1 MRRNKQ
7 SKYLSFK
14 LQSRQKLRQ
23 LLNLQTA
30 MPMHAFMTHGSAKRC
45 AQARSQWISVEAIDN
60 LDDLGVESCG
70 RNGCASSWTFD
81 HQRLRH
87 VPLVRSSVGE

>member
-14 LQSRQKLRQ
+14 LQSRPKLMHT
-23 LLNLQTA
+23 TA
-30 MPMHAFMTHGSAKRC
+30 PQSADGHAHARIHDAWVCKEMCTGS
-45 AQARSQWISVEAIDN
+45 ISVEAIDN
-60 LDDLGVESCG
+60 LDDLGVEPCG
-70 RNGCASSWTFD
+70 RNGCSSSWTFD
-81 HQRLRH
+81 HQRLWH